1 MNRLSFNINETLSY
15 YKFIW
20 RGWKYMKKQINYITI
35 DGRGEHETFKDCI
48 TKVLQD
54 LNPQEGIHV
63 IKDFEPFPMY
73 KMMEEKG
80 FDKYVK
86 KISDEEFHVYFTPK
100 DEVGKIQM
108 EENLKIDGKKIDK
121 IMTIKLNYLKGNIS
135 LQAAKKEM
143 QTSFKSVTAQEFA
156 ICEQYLQ
163 QYGISDDVLAE
174 RMDEILEIFD
184 GVLIS
189 NKLDVPLGHPIRTYL
204 DEVEAIRIVL
214 NQIINM
220 IEKKFIK
227 NQWAEIYD
235 KLEEINIHFARK
247 QNQLYPSL
255 ESRGFDKPSKVM
267 WTLEN
272 NIKDIIKKAKGY
284 LDDNEDE
291 KFINIQNEVVEMV
304 EDMMV
309 KEEEILYP
317 TSMDLLSEEDFI
329 KMRRGDDEIGY
340 CLIKQPPFYGNEER
354 KDKEISS
361 NDEFLK
367 DLANV
372 LQKHG
377 ILNTSSKNEVL
388 DVSQG
393 RLTLEQINLIFKHLQ
408 VDLSYVDENEIV
420 KFYSDTK
427 HRVFPRSAGVIGR
440 KVQNCHPR
448 ESVDTVEEII
458 RAFREGEQDEA
469 EFWLEIGGKFIYI
482 IYNAVRDEDG
492 NFRGVL
498 EMMQDVT
505 KIRGLEGSQRLLS
518 WSNKKQDAKN
528 IENNRVE
535 IQNKYGI
542 KKETIIGDLVKKYP
556 FIKEFL
562 FNLSPKFSKLKNPI
576 LFKTMSSIATI
587 EMISERGGFKIED
600 LIDKIVEEI
609 NTNK

>member
-1 MNRLSFNINETLSY
+1 
-15 YKFIW
+15 
-20 RGWKYMKKQINYITI
+20 MKKQINYITI
-35 DGRGEHETFKDCI
+35 DGRGEHETFEDCI

-63 IKDFEPFPMY
+63 IKDFEPFSMY

-80 FDKYVK
+80 FDKYLE

-100 DEVGKIQM
+100 DEVRKIQM
-108 EENLKIDGKKIDK
+108 EENLKIDRKKIDK

-220 IEKKFIK
+220 SEKKFIK
-227 NQWAEIYD
+227 NQWTEIYD
-235 KLEEINIHFARK
+235 KLEEINIHFVRK

-272 NIKDIIKKAKGY
+272 NIKDIIKKAKEY

-329 KMRRGDDEIGY
+329 KMRMGDDEIGY

-377 ILNTSSKNEVL
+377 ILNTSSKNEML

-393 RLTLEQINLIFKHLQ
+393 KLTLEQINLIFKHLQ

-458 RAFREGEQDEA
+458 KAFREGEQDEA

-505 KIRGLEGSQRLLS
+505 KIRSLEGSQRLLS
-518 WSNKKQDAKN
+518 WSNKKQDTKN
-528 IENNRVE
+528 IESNSVE

-587 EMISERGGFKIED
+587 EMISERAEFKIED
-600 LIDKIVEEI
+600 LIEKIVEEI
-609 NTNK
+609 SANK

>member
-1 MNRLSFNINETLSY
+1 
-15 YKFIW
+15 
-20 RGWKYMKKQINYITI
+20 MKKQINYITI

-80 FDKYVK
+80 FDKYVE

-108 EENLKIDGKKIDK
+108 EENLKIDRKKIDK
-121 IMTIKLNYLKGNIS
+121 IMAIKLNYLNGNIS
-135 LQAAKKEM
+135 LQEAKKEM

-184 GVLIS
+184 GVLVS

-361 NDEFLK
+361 NNEFLK

-377 ILNTSSKNEVL
+377 ILNTSSRNEVL

-393 RLTLEQINLIFKHLQ
+393 KLTLEQINLIFKHLK

-518 WSNKKQDAKN
+518 WSNKKQDTKN
-528 IENNRVE
+528 IEGNSVE

-542 KKETIIGDLVKKYP
+542 KKETIIGDLVKEYP

-587 EMISERGGFKIED
+587 EMISEKGGFKIED